1 VECVLQRPEEIA
13 VRFTDAW
20 NRHDMAALAALFA
33 EEADFV
39 NVVGMWWRT
48 RSEIEAAHAEAHAT
62 FFKDSHLEGEVAAVK
77 LLRPDVA
84 VVHVRWQL
92 SGQLE
97 PDGKTGAPRQGIL
110 VLVLTREAGGW
121 RARVAQNT
129 DILPGL
135 RTIPGER

>member
-1 VECVLQRPEEIA
+1 MLQTPEEIV
-13 VRFTDAW
+13 VRLTDAW
-20 NRHDMAALAALFA
+20 NRHDAAALAALFA

-48 RSEIEAAHAEAHAT
+48 RGEIEAAHAEAHAT
-62 FFKDSHLEGEVAAVK
+62 FLKDSHLGGEVASLK

-97 PDGKTGAPRQGIL
+97 PDGSKTGATRHGIL
-110 VLVLTREAGGW
+110 VLVLTREGGGW

-129 DILPGL
+129 DIQPGL
-135 RTIPGER
+135 RTISGER

>member
-1 VECVLQRPEEIA
+1 MLQAPEEI
-13 VRFTDAW
+13 VGRFTDAW

-39 NVVGMWWRT
+39 NVVGMWWRS
-48 RSEIEAAHAEAHAT
+48 RAEIEAAHAEAHAT
-62 FFKDSHLEGEVAAVK
+62 FFKDSRLEGELASLK
-77 LLRPDVA
+77 QLTPEVA

-92 SGQLE
+92 TGQLE
-97 PDGKTGAPRQGIL
+97 PDGTIGAPRRGIL
-110 VLVLTREAGGW
+110 VFVLARAAGGW

-129 DILPGL
+129 DIMPGL